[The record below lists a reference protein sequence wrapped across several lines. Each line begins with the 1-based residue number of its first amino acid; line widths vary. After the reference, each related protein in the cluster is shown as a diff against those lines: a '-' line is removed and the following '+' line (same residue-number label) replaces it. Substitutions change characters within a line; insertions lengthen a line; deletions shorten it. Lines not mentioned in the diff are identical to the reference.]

1 MYLPNLISKEKE
13 NKKKKKCL
21 GLMGS
26 KHSTLLA
33 TCMNEKSNQM
43 ISLREKEREGKEPKK
58 KKRERGYECSRR

>member
-13 NKKKKKCL
+13 NKKKCL

-58 KKRERGYECSRR
+58 KKRERERGYECSRR